1 MSGTQSKLNELLDRR
16 ASLLHGSASGN
27 LRQHEQ
33 GKQTARE
40 RLEQLLDPGSFTE
53 LDQFAAHRCTAFGM
67 SDKTIPGDGV
77 VTGYGRV
84 DGRTVFVYAQDFTAS
99 GGSLG
104 ETHAA
109 KICKVMDLA
118 LRAGA
123 PVVGLC
129 DSGGARIQEGVDALG
144 GFGEIFRRNV
154 LCSGRIPQISVILGP
169 CAGGA
174 VYSPALTDFILMAD
188 KTSQMFITGPAVVE
202 ATTGESVTAEA
213 LGGAYT
219 HAALSGVAHL
229 ALPTEQEALG
239 TVRRLLGYLPAAAG
253 QRPPSLD
260 YAPAQELRPAL
271 DALIPDRPSRPYD
284 IHHVLDQLLDPDSFL
299 ELQPWFADN
308 VVVGFGRM
316 GGRSVGIVADQPLA
330 LGGVLDADASDKAA
344 RFIQFCDAFG
354 IPLITLVDVPGFL
367 PGPRQEHAGII
378 RHGAKLLY
386 VYAAAQV
393 PKLTLVLR
401 KAYGGAYIAM
411 CSKHLGAD
419 LVLAWPT
426 AEIAVMGADGAA
438 SIIFKKEIAAAQDPD
453 AARAERAGEYARRF
467 ASPYAAAQRGFV
479 DLVIPPAESR
489 LRLLDALEVLADKP
503 RTLLPRGNM
512 PL

>member
-1 MSGTQSKLNELLDRR
+1 MTTKERLEELQEKTAALSRGD
-16 ASLLHGSASGN
+16 AAGAA
-27 LRQHEQ
+27 RQHGQ
-33 GKQTARE
+33 GKQTAWE

-53 LDQFAAHRCTAFGM
+53 LDRFVSHRCTAFGM
-67 SDKTIPGDGV
+67 SDKPIPRDGV
-77 VTGYGRV
+77 ITGYGRV
-84 DGRTVFVYAQDFTAS
+84 EGRTVFVYAQDFTAS

-104 ETHAA
+104 EMHAA

-118 LRAGA
+118 AKTGS

-144 GFGEIFRRNV
+144 GFGEIFRRNAQY
-154 LCSGRIPQISVILGP
+154 SGRVPQISVILGP

-174 VYSPALTDFILMAD
+174 VYSPALTDFIVMVD
-188 KTSQMFITGPAVVE
+188 KTSQMFITGPAVVA
-202 ATTGESVTAEA
+202 ATTGESVTAEE

-229 ALPTEQEALG
+229 AAPDEAQAL
-239 TVRRLLGYLPAAAG
+239 TAVRRLLAYLPSASD
-253 QRPPSLD
+253 RLPPVLP
-260 YAPAQELRPAL
+260 YAPAQELRPGL
-271 DALIPDRPSRPYD
+271 DALVPDRAALPYD
-284 IHHVLDQLLDPDSFL
+284 IHDLLDQLLDSGSFL

-308 VVVGFGRM
+308 VVVGFGRL
-316 GGRSVGIVADQPLA
+316 GGRSVGIVASQPMA
-330 LGGVLDADASDKAA
+330 LGGVLDIDASDKAA
-344 RFIQFCDAFG
+344 RFVQCCGCFG
-354 IPLITLVDVPGFL
+354 IPLVTLVDVPGFL
-367 PGPRQEHAGII
+367 PGVQQEHAGII

-386 VYAAAQV
+386 AYAQAQV
-393 PKLTLVLR
+393 PKFTVVLR

-438 SIIFKKEIAAAQDPD
+438 GIIFKKEIAAAQDPD
-453 AARAERAGEYARRF
+453 AARAERAAEYARRF
-467 ASPYAAAQRGFV
+467 ASPYQAAQRGFV
-479 DLVIPPAESR
+479 DEVIPPAETR
-489 LRLLDALEVLADKP
+489 LRLLEALDLFPPSPGD
-503 RTLLPRGNM
+503 RRGNI

>member
-1 MSGTQSKLNELLDRR
+1 M
-16 ASLLHGSASGN
+16 
-27 LRQHEQ
+27 
-33 GKQTARE
+33 
-40 RLEQLLDPGSFTE
+40 
-53 LDQFAAHRCTAFGM
+53 
-67 SDKTIPGDGV
+67 
-77 VTGYGRV
+77 
-84 DGRTVFVYAQDFTAS
+84 
-99 GGSLG
+99 
-104 ETHAA
+104 
-109 KICKVMDLA
+109 
-118 LRAGA
+118 
-123 PVVGLC
+123 
-129 DSGGARIQEGVDALG
+129 
-144 GFGEIFRRNV
+144 
-154 LCSGRIPQISVILGP
+154 
-169 CAGGA
+169 
-174 VYSPALTDFILMAD
+174 
-188 KTSQMFITGPAVVE
+188 VE
-202 ATTGESVTAEA
+202 ATTGESVTAEE

-219 HAALSGVAHL
+219 HAARSGVAHL
-229 ALPTEQEALG
+229 ALPTEQEALRA
-239 TVRRLLGYLPAAAG
+239 VRRLLGYLPAAAG

-260 YAPAQELRPAL
+260 YLPAQELRPRL
-271 DALIPDRPSRPYD
+271 DAIVPDRPSQPYD
-284 IHHVLDQLLDPDSFL
+284 IHHVLDQLLDQDSFL

-316 GGRSVGIVADQPLA
+316 GGRSVGIVADQPLS

-367 PGPRQEHAGII
+367 PGVQQEHAGII

-393 PKLTLVLR
+393 PKLTVVLR

-438 SIIFKKEIAAAQDPD
+438 SIVFKKEIAAAQDPD
-453 AARAERAGEYARRF
+453 TARAERAGEYARRF

-479 DLVIPPAESR
+479 DLVIPPAETR

-503 RTLLPRGNM
+503 RSLLPRGNM